1 MEISGKFMKLYKGA
15 ITPLVKAHLIKP
27 FAWLIEKP
35 SKISEETI
43 DACCFFIDVLEN
55 LDDNIF
61 NEFYLPI
68 SKEFFAIWD
77 ANRQNEDWS
86 ILQSTGFGFGVIA

>member
-1 MEISGKFMKLYKGA
+1 
-15 ITPLVKAHLIKP
+15 
-27 FAWLIEKP
+27 LIEKP

-77 ANRQNEDWS
+77 ANRQNED
-86 ILQSTGFGFGVIA
+86 